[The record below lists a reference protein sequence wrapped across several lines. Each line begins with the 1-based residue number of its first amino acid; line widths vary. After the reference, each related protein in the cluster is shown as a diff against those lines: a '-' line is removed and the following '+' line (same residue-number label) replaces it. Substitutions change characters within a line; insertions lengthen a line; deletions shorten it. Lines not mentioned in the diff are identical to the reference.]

1 MEAPSDIIT
10 IEEDENGKPIGVLR
24 FHAGQLRALDSK
36 KRFILILSG
45 TQSGKTSFGPYWLYE
60 EIQRRGPGDYLVAT
74 PTFTLLE
81 LKALSEFKRLF
92 EERLQLGKYK
102 GSPSRVFQF
111 SPQGEEVIFGSTQ
124 KNPTRILFGHAQDPE
139 SLESATIKAA
149 WLDEAGQKKFKRGSW
164 EAIQRRLS
172 IHEGRILIT
181 TTPYLLGWLKNE
193 LHDKALS
200 DPDGDV
206 DLIQFESVMNPAFPH
221 SEYERMRDTLPRWKF
236 NMMYRGIFERPA
248 GMIYDCFDDANKVKR
263 FTIPDDWPR
272 YAGIDFGGVN
282 TAAVF
287 IAEDPKTQRLY
298 LYRTYHK
305 GEMTAKEHAVK
316 MKAGEPGRITAYG
329 GAASEKQWRS
339 EFRSAGLYIH
349 KPPVSEVE
357 VGIDRVYGLF
367 KTNRLS
373 VFDDLRDILDDI
385 ESYSR
390 ELDDNGE
397 PTEKIE
403 DKETYH
409 RLDGLRYIGSFLNKI
424 GGSVKGAGFTANI

>member
-10 IEEDENGKPIGVLR
+10 IEEDEDGEPIGVLR
-24 FHAGQLRALDSK
+24 FHAGQIRALDST
-36 KRFILILSG
+36 KRFVLILSG

-92 EERLQLGKYK
+92 EERLQLGRYK

-172 IHEGRILIT
+172 IHEGRVLIT
-181 TTPYLLGWLKNE
+181 TTPYALGWLKNE
-193 LHDKALS
+193 LHDKAG
-200 DPDGDV
+200 DPNSDV
-206 DLIQFESVMNPAFPH
+206 DLIQFESVMNPAFPE
-221 SEYERMRDTLPRWKF
+221 SEFNRMRDTLPRWKF

-248 GMIYDCFDDANKVKR
+248 GMIYDCFGAENKVKR
-263 FTIPDDWPR
+263 FNIPSSWQR
-272 YAGIDFGGVN
+272 YVGIDFGGVN

-287 IAEDPKTQRLY
+287 IAEDPDTKDLF

-305 GEMTAKEHAVK
+305 GELTAKEHADK
-316 MKAGEPGRITAYG
+316 IKSGEPGRLTVYG
-329 GAASEKQWRS
+329 GAKSEGQWRK
-339 EFRSAGLYIH
+339 EFRSAGLFIH
-349 KPPVSEVE
+349 EPPVSEVE

-367 KTNRLS
+367 KSHRLF
-373 VFDDLRDILDDI
+373 VFDDLSDLIDEL

-390 ELDDNGE
+390 VLDESGE

-409 RLDGLRYIGSFLNKI
+409 KADALRYIGSHINHTSSGRVVTKTMTF
-424 GGSVKGAGFTANI
+424 